1 MGSNPPLLPGIR
13 HNRLEAEGPRVLPYT
28 WRNQSPMTKCW
39 PHTLGK
45 KTVRESI
52 AIPAPSL
59 VLGPNPPQILAQFAT
74 KIAKQLSQVSSPS
87 PRQSAEP
94 QPSLPCGS
102 LHRVQGGRCG
112 FSTDLLQ
119 SASQV
124 IGCIFIPE
132 TTLDQA
138 SCQEL
143 PLATFSHLTCP
154 TVLLSGSLTFLWFSF
169 QIMESN
175 AHLTMVENE

>member
-1 MGSNPPLLPGIR
+1 MGSNPPLLPGVR
-13 HNRLEAEGPRVLPYT
+13 HNGLEAEGPRVLPYT

-45 KTVRESI
+45 KTLRESI

-59 VLGPNPPQILAQFAT
+59 VLGPNPPQILPQFAT
-74 KIAKQLSQVSSPS
+74 KIAKQLSQVSSS
-87 PRQSAEP
+87 QRQFAEP
-94 QPSLPCGS
+94 QPPLPCGS
-102 LHRVQGGRCG
+102 M
-112 FSTDLLQ
+112 Q
-119 SASQV
+119 SAGWEVWFLHGSALISLSV

-154 TVLLSGSLTFLWFSF
+154 NVILSGSLTFLWFSF

-175 AHLTMVENE
+175 AHLPMVENE